1 MTKGASGTSWC
12 ATMVQKMSRGGTQTG
27 RVSTPMLSVLVALGV
42 IVLLASAEYAI
53 PRWLHPGPGESG
65 SFFSSSDHGLGA
77 SSAASRP
84 APSVRPGPDSGYTAN
99 HDNSRAAKKHSTPA
113 RKSPASTGA
122 SSHVSPPADSQ
133 VAAERQDATQPSRS
147 GVKARS
153 AEENL
158 RATEDATA
166 HLVALE
172 REELDRL
179 FDRAR
184 AMKDRIEAAQR
195 QQTAPREDLAFS
207 QQRFQ
212 NDLNQAD
219 SALKAADVQK
229 AKVYL
234 DLAKGELEA
243 LAKLLG
249 R

>member
-1 MTKGASGTSWC
+1 
-12 ATMVQKMSRGGTQTG
+12 
-27 RVSTPMLSVLVALGV
+27 MLSVLVALGV

-65 SFFSSSDHGLGA
+65 SFFSSNDPAPGP

-84 APSVRPGPDSGYTAN
+84 APSIKPGADSESAAV
-99 HDNSRAAKKHSTPA
+99 HDIGGAAKNHAPA
-113 RKSPASTGA
+113 RKSSARSGA
-122 SSHVSPPADSQ
+122 SSHASPPSDTQ
-133 VAAERQDATQPSRS
+133 VAAERRDTIQPSRS
-147 GVKARS
+147 GESVRKD
-153 AEENL
+153 EENL

-172 REELDRL
+172 REDLDRL

-184 AMKDRIEAAQR
+184 AMKERIEAAER

-229 AKVYL
+229 AKIYL
-234 DLAKGELEA
+234 DLAKGELETI
-243 LAKLLG
+243 AKLLG

>member
-1 MTKGASGTSWC
+1 
-12 ATMVQKMSRGGTQTG
+12 
-27 RVSTPMLSVLVALGV
+27 MLSVLVALGV
-42 IVLLASAEYAI
+42 IVLLASAKYAI

-65 SFFSSSDHGLGA
+65 SFFSSNDPAPGP
-77 SSAASRP
+77 SSAASR
-84 APSVRPGPDSGYTAN
+84 ATPSIKPGADSGSAAV
-99 HDNSRAAKKHSTPA
+99 HDLGGAAKKHAPA
-113 RKSPASTGA
+113 RKSSAPSGA
-122 SSHVSPPADSQ
+122 GSHASPPANNQ
-133 VAAERQDATQPSRS
+133 VAAERQDATQRSRS
-147 GVKARS
+147 GESARKS
-153 AEENL
+153 EESL

-172 REELDRL
+172 REDLDRL

-219 SALKAADVQK
+219 SALKAADVEK

-234 DLAKGELEA
+234 DLAKGELETI
-243 LAKLLG
+243 AKLLG
-249 R
+249 H

>member
-1 MTKGASGTSWC
+1 
-12 ATMVQKMSRGGTQTG
+12 MVQKMSRGSTQTG
-27 RVSTPMLSVLVALGV
+27 RVSTPMLSVLVAIGV

-65 SFFSSSDHGLGA
+65 SFFSSNDYAPSA

-84 APSVRPGPDSGYTAN
+84 APSIKPAADSGSAVV
-99 HDNSRAAKKHSTPA
+99 HDIGGAAKKHAPA
-113 RKSPASTGA
+113 RKSSAPSGT
-122 SSHVSPPADSQ
+122 SSHASPPADTQ
-133 VAAERQDATQPSRS
+133 VAAERQNTTQPSRP
-147 GVKARS
+147 GVNARS
-153 AEENL
+153 AEENV

-172 REELDRL
+172 REDLDRL

-195 QQTAPREDLAFS
+195 QQATPREDLAFS

-229 AKVYL
+229 AKIYL
-234 DLAKGELEA
+234 DLAKGELETI
-243 LAKLLG
+243 AKLLG

>member
-1 MTKGASGTSWC
+1 
-12 ATMVQKMSRGGTQTG
+12 
-27 RVSTPMLSVLVALGV
+27 MLSVLVALGV

-65 SFFSSSDHGLGA
+65 SFFSSNDPAPGP

-84 APSVRPGPDSGYTAN
+84 GPSIKPGADSESAAV
-99 HDNSRAAKKHSTPA
+99 HDIGGAAKKHPA
-113 RKSPASTGA
+113 TTRKSSAPSGA
-122 SSHVSPPADSQ
+122 SAHASPPSDTQ
-133 VAAERQDATQPSRS
+133 VAAERRDATQPSRS
-147 GVKARS
+147 GESARKS
-153 AEENL
+153 EENL

-172 REELDRL
+172 REDLDRL

-234 DLAKGELEA
+234 DLAKGELETI
-243 LAKLLG
+243 AKLLA

>member
-1 MTKGASGTSWC
+1 
-12 ATMVQKMSRGGTQTG
+12 
-27 RVSTPMLSVLVALGV
+27 MLSVLVALGV
-42 IVLLASAEYAI
+42 MALLASAEYAI

-65 SFFSSSDHGLGA
+65 SFFSSNDSA
-77 SSAASRP
+77 PTPSSAASRP
-84 APSVRPGPDSGYTAN
+84 APSIKPGASSESSAV
-99 HDNSRAAKKHSTPA
+99 HDIDGAAKKHPPA
-113 RKSPASTGA
+113 RKASLPPRPNSQA
-122 SSHVSPPADSQ
+122 SMPADHH
-133 VAAERQDATQPSRS
+133 VAAEGQDPPQPSRS
-147 GVKARS
+147 AQGAR
-153 AEENL
+153 ADEQRV
-158 RATEDATA
+158 RAAEDATA

-195 QQTAPREDLAFS
+195 QQTTPREDLAFS

-234 DLAKGELEA
+234 DLAKGELETI
-243 LAKLLG
+243 AKLLG

>member
-1 MTKGASGTSWC
+1 
-12 ATMVQKMSRGGTQTG
+12 MVRKMSRGSTQTG

-65 SFFSSSDHGLGA
+65 SFFSSNDPAPGP
-77 SSAASRP
+77 SSASRP
-84 APSVRPGPDSGYTAN
+84 APSIKPGADSGSAAV
-99 HDNSRAAKKHSTPA
+99 HDIGGAAKKHAPA
-113 RKSPASTGA
+113 RKSSAPSGA
-122 SSHVSPPADSQ
+122 SSHASPPADTQ
-133 VAAERQDATQPSRS
+133 VAAERRDAAQPSRS
-147 GVKARS
+147 GESARKT
-153 AEENL
+153 EENL

-172 REELDRL
+172 REDLDRL

-184 AMKDRIEAAQR
+184 AMKERIEAAER

-229 AKVYL
+229 AKIYL
-234 DLAKGELEA
+234 DLAKGELETI
-243 LAKLLG
+243 AKLLG

>member
-1 MTKGASGTSWC
+1 
-12 ATMVQKMSRGGTQTG
+12 
-27 RVSTPMLSVLVALGV
+27 MLSVLVALGV
-42 IVLLASAEYAI
+42 MALLASAEYAI
-53 PRWLHPGPGESG
+53 PRWMHPGPGESG
-65 SFFSSSDHGLGA
+65 SFFSSNDPAPTTST
-77 SSAASRP
+77 AASRP
-84 APSVRPGPDSGYTAN
+84 VPSIKPGPGSGSDAV
-99 HDNSRAAKKHSTPA
+99 HDNGGTAKKHSAAT
-113 RKSPASTGA
+113 RKPSVPSGA
-122 SSHVSPPADSQ
+122 SSHASPSDDAQ
-133 VAAERQDATQPSRS
+133 VANNPLVATQPSRPR
-147 GVKARS
+147 VNARA

-184 AMKDRIEAAQR
+184 AMKDRIEATQR
-195 QQTAPREDLAFS
+195 QQPAPREDLAFS

-219 SALKAADVQK
+219 SALKDADVQK
-229 AKVYL
+229 AKIYL

-243 LAKLLG
+243 IGKLLG